1 MAVVIALGGSL
12 LNLKQ
17 PEGIQNLGAILAR
30 IGREIPLYIVTGG
43 GKTARAYIRTG
54 RRLEASE
61 TTLDL
66 LGIATTRLNALLM
79 KAAIGNTHP
88 VPSTIDEAAN
98 MPPPVVMGGT
108 TPGHST
114 DAVGALLAQAVIA
127 ERFIIATDVDGIYTT
142 DPKLDIRASR
152 YPLISI
158 TELQSMCP
166 DVWERAG
173 TSSVIDG
180 IACRIIAEARI
191 PTFVLNGNDLKSLE
205 NAIYGRE
212 FNGTIIEV

>member
-1 MAVVIALGGSL
+1 MVS
-12 LNLKQ
+12 
-17 PEGIQNLGAILAR
+17 
-30 IGREIPLYIVTGG
+30 
-43 GKTARAYIRTG
+43 
-54 RRLEASE
+54 
-61 TTLDL
+61 
-66 LGIATTRLNALLM
+66 
-79 KAAIGNTHP
+79 
-88 VPSTIDEAAN
+88 
-98 MPPPVVMGGT
+98 PVVMGGT

-114 DAVGALLAQAVIA
+114 DAVGALLAQAVSA

-142 DPKLDIRASR
+142 DPKLDIRATR
-152 YPLISI
+152 YSLISI

-191 PTFVLNGNDLKSLE
+191 PTFVLNGNDLESLE

-212 FNGTIIEV
+212 FIGTIIEV

>member
-12 LNLKQ
+12 LNLKH
-17 PEGIQNLGAILAR
+17 PEGIRNLGTMFAR
-30 IGREIPLYIVTGG
+30 IGREVPLYVVTGG

-61 TTLDL
+61 ATLDQ
-66 LGIATTRLNALLM
+66 LGIAADML
-79 KAAIGNTHP
+79 
-88 VPSTIDEAAN
+88 S
-98 MPPPVVMGGT
+98 PVVMGGT

-114 DAVGALLAQAVIA
+114 DAVGALLAQAVSA

-142 DPKLDIRASR
+142 DPKLDIRATR
-152 YPLISI
+152 YSLISI

-166 DVWERAG
+166 NVWERAG

-191 PTFVLNGNDLKSLE
+191 PTFVMNGDDLESLE

-212 FNGTIIEV
+212 FIGTIIEV